1 MFKNEYLKV
10 LNFRDELINLLNK
23 YDFDLYADN
32 KDNGDMIIDTG
43 RQYIMS
49 DFLRNYS
56 ISDVINNKNLIFV
69 PLLYQNYFLSSLHS
83 LISFLFLS
91 Y

>member
-43 RQYIMS
+43 R
-49 DFLRNYS
+49 
-56 ISDVINNKNLIFV
+56 
-69 PLLYQNYFLSSLHS
+69 
-83 LISFLFLS
+83 
-91 Y
+91 

>member
-23 YDFDLYADN
+23 YNFDLYADN

-49 DFLRNYS
+49 DSLRNYS
-56 ISDVINNKNLIFV
+56 ISDVINNKNLIEEYIKETFIGS
-69 PLLYQNYFLSSLHS
+69 QQHEFCNGNHS
-83 LISFLFLS
+83 K
-91 Y
+91 